1 MPLCKVVAYRYN
13 SAEPSVLCGSLA
25 YRVLPMSQTG
35 AHPRILGFIS
45 VDAAAW
51 LVAVVVCTS
60 GLVSTGLIAWSSYD
74 SFQHQLR
81 QRFELLAGERFT
93 RIEERFTDQVQ
104 RLDALRRFILY
115 SQTVS
120 RDEFNGYVKPLLGRT
135 LAYSWAP
142 RVASS
147 ERDAFERDTRAE
159 GIAGFSIRDL
169 AGDGQLVPAAGRDE
183 YLPVFFTQSKVQADV
198 PLGYDMLT
206 SEPRRQTFE
215 RAQASGSFA
224 LSAPVMLVGLREAD
238 SHGMLM
244 VVPVIG
250 PSRGDSVLARPIQGF
265 VSAII
270 SVPLLMADG
279 LPTQAD
285 DNLQVRIRDL
295 SAAPAD
301 ALLFQSPVAATDLNL
316 SALHFMTLGDRSYEI
331 MLRPSNVF
339 AHANRSNA
347 QLIVLLLGSLLSVLL
362 STLLYSLIS
371 QRQRALALVH
381 ERTIQLQE
389 RDRLLQKL
397 SAEVPGGI
405 YQYLKTA
412 DDAERFTYASK
423 GLLDIFELS
432 TQDLVHDTRR
442 MLERL
447 HPDDVDEVNKSIN
460 WSREHLS
467 RWREEFRVVVPRGG
481 LRWVR
486 GEATPER
493 LDDGGTLWHGY
504 FTDISDLK
512 RVEEELR
519 ALSITDVLTGI
530 YNRRYFQERL
540 KSELSRAERDGSSLS
555 VIMLDIDHF
564 KLINDR
570 YGHAEG
576 DRVLQALCQ
585 RVAQRL
591 RRGDVFCRLGGEE
604 FMVLCPGSS
613 AEQVHALALE
623 LWQGLRAAPTDGVG
637 VVTASF
643 GIASW
648 RRGEG
653 ADSLLLR
660 ADSGVYAAKQA
671 GRDRV
676 QAQLP

>member
-1 MPLCKVVAYRYN
+1 
-13 SAEPSVLCGSLA
+13 
-25 YRVLPMSQTG
+25 MSQPG
-35 AHPRILGFIS
+35 ARPRILGFMS

-51 LVAVVVCTS
+51 LVAVVVCT
-60 GLVSTGLIAWSSYD
+60 GGMVSTGLIAWSSYD
-74 SFQHQLR
+74 GFQRQLR

-93 RIEERFTDQVQ
+93 RIEERFVDQVQ
-104 RLDALRRFILY
+104 RLDGLRRFIVY
-115 SQTVS
+115 SQAVS

-135 LAYSWAP
+135 VAYTWAP
-142 RVASS
+142 RIARS

-169 AGDGQLVPAAGRDE
+169 AGDGQLVPAAERDQ

-198 PLGYDMLT
+198 PLGYDMLVN
-206 SEPRRQTFE
+206 EPRRQTFA
-215 RAQASGSFA
+215 RAEASGSFA
-224 LSAPVMLVGLREAD
+224 LSPPITLLGLRELD
-238 SHGMLM
+238 SRGMLM
-244 VVPVIG
+244 VAPVIG
-250 PSRGDSVLARPIQGF
+250 PSRGDPARAQPVQGF

-270 SVPLLMADG
+270 SVPLLMTDG
-279 LPTQAD
+279 LPTLAD

-295 SAAPAD
+295 SAPA
-301 ALLFQSPVAATDLNL
+301 AEAVLFQTPIAASELDL
-316 SALHFMTLGDRSYEI
+316 SAVHFMTLGDRSYEI
-331 MLRPSNVF
+331 MLRPSDVF
-339 AHANRSNA
+339 ARANRSNA
-347 QLIVLLLGSLLSVLL
+347 QLTVLLLGSLLSVLL

-381 ERTIQLQE
+381 ERTTQLQE

-412 DDAERFTYASK
+412 DDVERFTYASK

-432 TQDLVHDTRR
+432 TQDLVHDSLRV
-442 MLERL
+442 MARL
-447 HPDDVDEVNKSIN
+447 HPDDLEEVNKSIN
-460 WSREHLS
+460 WSRAHLS
-467 RWREEFRVVVPRGG
+467 RWREEFRVVVPRAG

-540 KSELSRAERDGSSLS
+540 KSELSRAERDGASLS

-564 KLINDR
+564 KQINDQ

-585 RVAQRL
+585 RIAQRL

-604 FMVLCPGSS
+604 FMVLCPGSNG
-613 AEQVHALALE
+613 EQAYALALE
-623 LWQGLRAAPTDGVG
+623 LWQGLRSAPTDGVG
-637 VVTASF
+637 VITASF

-653 ADSLLLR
+653 ADTLLLR

-676 QAQLP
+676 QVELA

>member
-1 MPLCKVVAYRYN
+1 
-13 SAEPSVLCGSLA
+13 
-25 YRVLPMSQTG
+25 MSQPG
-35 AHPRILGFIS
+35 APPRILGFIS

-51 LVAVVVCTS
+51 LVAVVVCTC
-60 GLVSTGLIAWSSYD
+60 GLVSTGLIAWSTYD
-74 SFQHQLR
+74 NLQRQLR

-93 RIEERFTDQVQ
+93 RIEERFIDQVQ
-104 RLDALRRFILY
+104 RLDGLRRFIVC
-115 SQTVS
+115 SQVVS
-120 RDEFNGYVKPLLGRT
+120 RDEFNGYVEPLLGRT
-135 LAYSWAP
+135 VAYTWAP
-142 RVASS
+142 RITRSD
-147 ERDAFERDTRAE
+147 RDGFERDTRAE

-169 AGDGQLVPAAGRDE
+169 AADGKLLPAAERDE

-206 SEPRRQTFE
+206 NALRRRAFE

-224 LSAPVMLVGLREAD
+224 LSAPITLLGLRELD
-238 SHGMLM
+238 SRGMLM
-244 VVPVIG
+244 VAPVIG
-250 PSRGDSVLARPIQGF
+250 PSRGNPALARPVLGF

-270 SVPLLMADG
+270 SVPLLMTDG
-279 LPTQAD
+279 LPRLAD

-295 SAAPAD
+295 SVAPAD
-301 ALLFQSPVAATDLNL
+301 ALLFQSPVAATELNL
-316 SALHFMTLGDRSYEI
+316 SAVHFMTLGDRSYEI
-331 MLRPSNVF
+331 MLRPSDVF

-347 QLIVLLLGSLLSVLL
+347 QMTVLLLGSLLSVLL
-362 STLLYSLIS
+362 SILLYSLIS

-381 ERTIQLQE
+381 ERTTQLQE

-405 YQYLKTA
+405 YQFLQRL
-412 DDAERFTYASK
+412 DGSSRFSYVSK
-423 GLLDIFELS
+423 GLCDLYEMSVEELLS
-432 TQDLVHDTRR
+432 DGREAFGR
-442 MLERL
+442 I
-447 HPDDVDEVNKSIN
+447 HPDDVEAVRASIAG
-460 WSREHLS
+460 SCAQLS
-467 RWREEFRVVVPRGG
+467 RWREEYRVVLPQAGV
-481 LRWVR
+481 RWIR
-486 GEATPER
+486 GESMPER
-493 LDDGGTLWHGY
+493 LEDGGTLWHGY

-540 KSELSRAERDGSSLS
+540 KSELSRAERGGSSLS

-564 KLINDR
+564 KQINDQ

-585 RVAQRL
+585 RIAQRL

-613 AEQVHALALE
+613 GEQAYALALE
-623 LWQGLRAAPTDGVG
+623 LWQGLRSAPTDGVG

-653 ADSLLLR
+653 ADTLLLR

-676 QAQLP
+676 QLELG

>member
-1 MPLCKVVAYRYN
+1 
-13 SAEPSVLCGSLA
+13 
-25 YRVLPMSQTG
+25 MSPPG
-35 AHPRILGFIS
+35 APPRILGFIS

-51 LVAVVVCTS
+51 LVAVVVCTG

-74 SFQHQLR
+74 SFQRQLR

-93 RIEERFTDQVQ
+93 RIEERFVDQVQ
-104 RLDALRRFILY
+104 RLDGLRRFIVG
-115 SQTVS
+115 SEVVS
-120 RDEFNGYVKPLLGRT
+120 RNEFNGYVKPLLGRT
-135 LAYSWAP
+135 VAYTWAP
-142 RVASS
+142 RITRG
-147 ERDAFERDTRAE
+147 ERAAFERDTRAE

-169 AGDGQLVPAAGRDE
+169 AGDGQLVPAAERDE
-183 YLPVFFTQSKVQADV
+183 YLPVFFTQSEVQAGV

-206 SEPRRQTFE
+206 NEPRRQTFE
-215 RAQASGSFA
+215 RAKVSDGFTLSPPIA
-224 LSAPVMLVGLREAD
+224 LLGLKELD
-238 SHGMLM
+238 SRGMLM
-244 VVPVIG
+244 VAPVIG
-250 PSRGDSVLARPIQGF
+250 PSRGDPALARPVQGF

-270 SVPLLMADG
+270 SVPLLMTDG
-279 LPTQAD
+279 LPTLAD

-295 SAAPAD
+295 SAVPAD
-301 ALLFQSPVAATDLNL
+301 ALLFQSPVAATELDL
-316 SALHFMTLGDRSYEI
+316 SAIHFMTLGSRSYEI
-331 MLRPSNVF
+331 MLRPSDVF
-339 AHANRSNA
+339 AHANRSSA
-347 QLIVLLLGSLLSVLL
+347 QLTVLLLGSLLSVLL

-381 ERTIQLQE
+381 ERTTQLQE

-412 DDAERFTYASK
+412 DDVDRFTYASR

-432 TQDLVHDTRR
+432 TQDLVHDSRR
-442 MLERL
+442 VLERL
-447 HPDDVDEVNKSIN
+447 HPDDLDEIHKSIN

-467 RWREEFRVVVPRGG
+467 RWREEFRVLVPRAG

-519 ALSITDVLTGI
+519 ALSITDALTGI

-540 KSELSRAERDGSSLS
+540 KSELSRAERDGSNLS

-564 KLINDR
+564 KQINDQH
-570 YGHAEG
+570 GHAEG
-576 DRVLQALCQ
+576 DRVLQALCH
-585 RVAQRL
+585 RIAQRL

-613 AEQVHALALE
+613 GEQAYALALE
-623 LWQGLRAAPTDGVG
+623 LWQGLRSVPTDGVG
-637 VVTASF
+637 VITASF

-648 RRGEG
+648 RPGEG
-653 ADSLLLR
+653 ADTLLLR

-676 QAQLP
+676 QAELA